1 MNTVNIANVGELK
14 GLLAA
19 SRSMG
24 MTVVI
29 LKIPV
34 RLFVIDPRYQTPNR
48 TERDL
53 NYLIRNWDER
63 KLLPLIGV
71 PHDEEG
77 LMYIVDGSVATRQV
91 NTSTQNGMS
100 LWM

>member
-34 RLFVIDPRYQTPNR
+34 RLFAIDPAISDPEQNGKGFELSDPELGR
-48 TERDL
+48 TE
-53 NYLIRNWDER
+53 I
-63 KLLPLIGV
+63 
-71 PHDEEG
+71 
-77 LMYIVDGSVATRQV
+77 A
-91 NTSTQNGMS
+91 STDRRAA
-100 LWM
+100 

>member
-1 MNTVNIANVGELK
+1 MSTVNIANVGELK

-34 RLFVIDPRYQTPNR
+34 RLFAIDPRYQTPNR

-53 NYLIRNWDER
+53 
-63 KLLPLIGV
+63 KLSDPELGRTEI
-71 PHDEEG
+71 
-77 LMYIVDGSVATRQV
+77 
-91 NTSTQNGMS
+91 TSTDRRAA
-100 LWM
+100 

>member
-1 MNTVNIANVGELK
+1 MSTVNIANVGELK

-34 RLFVIDPRYQTPNR
+34 RLFAIDPRYQTPNR
-48 TERDL
+48 TETW
-53 NYLIRNWDER
+53 I
-63 KLLPLIGV
+63 
-71 PHDEEG
+71 
-77 LMYIVDGSVATRQV
+77 
-91 NTSTQNGMS
+91 
-100 LWM
+100 